1 MSFDDN
7 FFKSRPAETRSAL
20 SKTGCGILRV
30 VLLFG
35 SAAIALALLIVPVL
49 NDQANRVAS
58 QSVLPNGIDRT
69 MTGSIKRDAHTKT
82 PATTKCNTSI
92 NQQSGKGC

>member
-7 FFKSRPAETRSAL
+7 FFKPESAESRSSL
-20 SKTGCGILRV
+20 SKAGNGILRV

-35 SAAIALALLIVPVL
+35 SAAIALALLIVPIL

-69 MTGSIKRDAHTKT
+69 MTGSIKRDIPAKASTKT
-82 PATTKCNTSI
+82 GCGRSV
-92 NQQSGKGC
+92 NQQKAKGC

>member
-7 FFKSRPAETRSAL
+7 FFKSSPAETRNTL
-20 SKTGCGILRV
+20 SKTGSGILRV

-35 SAAIALALLIVPVL
+35 SAAIALALLIVPIL

-69 MTGSIKRDAHTKT
+69 MTGSIKRDIPAKASTKT
-82 PATTKCNTSI
+82 ECNMLTAPD
-92 NQQSGKGC
+92 NAKGC